1 MLEYLSAAG
10 EGMLTVLSWPNIL
23 YPVVGTLAAMV
34 TSFLPGASGITLMAL
49 VLPLTLNWD
58 PLPVVLLFGALVG
71 GATFMGSVTA
81 ILFNVPGG
89 APNAATLLD
98 GYPLAMRGQPMTA
111 LACAAIASALG
122 STIGVVLLLALLPVV
137 RPIVLAFGPLEF
149 LLLAAW
155 GLTTIIMISRGSVI
169 KGLAMTGLGLA
180 LSLVGLDPVTA
191 EPRWTLGI
199 DYLAD
204 GLGQIPVLLGLF
216 AIAESFV
223 LMLDRHKDSVLERA
237 AGVADGGSIR
247 QGVLAVF
254 RHRGLLVRSSFI
266 GTLIGMIPGVG
277 GTVASF
283 VAYGHAVQS
292 SDDPSG
298 FGKGDI
304 RGVIAPEA
312 SHDAKDGGSLLPV
325 LAFGLP
331 GSEGTVL
338 LVAALTMH
346 GMVPGKPMLEQH
358 LPLAFA
364 LIWALFLSN
373 WLTSILGLA
382 VIRPLARLVTLR
394 TDVLAPVILALAVM
408 GAVATDGRNEDLMLA
423 LVFGILGYL
432 MLRFDWPRVP
442 FVIAFVL
449 GRMLEDNLLLTM
461 RLADLGRLSLWD
473 RPIALT
479 IAALTV
485 VSVVWM
491 MRGNRRR
498 AAHGMAPL

>member
-1 MLEYLSAAG
+1 MFEYLSAAG
-10 EGMLTVLSWPNIL
+10 EGMLAVFSWPNIL
-23 YPVVGTLAAMV
+23 YPVIGTLAAMV

-49 VLPLTLNWD
+49 ALPLTLAWE
-58 PLPVVLLFGALVG
+58 PQAVVLLFGALVG

-98 GYPLAMRGQPMTA
+98 GYPLAMRGQARTA

-122 STIGVVLLLALLPVV
+122 STIGVVLLVALLPAV

-149 LLLAAW
+149 LLLTAW
-155 GLTTIIMISRGSVI
+155 GLTTIIMISHGSVI
-169 KGLAMTGLGLA
+169 KGLAMSGFGLVLA
-180 LSLVGLDPVTA
+180 LVGLDPVTA
-191 EPRWTLGI
+191 EPRWTFGL

-204 GLGQIPVLLGLF
+204 GLGPIPVLLGLF
-216 AIAESFV
+216 AIAEALV
-223 LMLDRHKDSVLERA
+223 LMLDRKGQLEQLARIADS
-237 AGVADGGSIR
+237 GSIR
-247 QGVLAVF
+247 AGIGAVMQ
-254 RHRGLLVRSSFI
+254 HRGLLVRSSLI

-292 SDDPSG
+292 SPDKSR
-298 FGKGDI
+298 FGKGDV
-304 RGVIAPEA
+304 RGIIAPEA

-338 LVAALTMH
+338 LVAALTLH
-346 GMVPGKPMLEQH
+346 GIVPGKPMLEQQ
-358 LPLAFA
+358 LPLAFT

-382 VIRPLARLVTLR
+382 VIRPLARLMTLR
-394 TDVLAPVILALAVM
+394 TDVLAPVILALGAM
-408 GAVATDGRNEDLMLA
+408 GAVATSGSNGDLMVTLA
-423 LVFGILGYL
+423 FGVLGYF
-432 MLRFDWPRVP
+432 MLRHGWPRVP

-449 GRMLEDNLLLTM
+449 GRMLEDNLLLTI
-461 RLADLGRLSLWD
+461 RLVELGRLTPWN
-473 RPIALT
+473 RPIALAIVLLT
-479 IAALTV
+479 AL
-485 VSVVWM
+485 SVFWM
-491 MRGNRRR
+491 LRGQRRGTPGV
-498 AAHGMAPL
+498 AVL